1 MILTKEM
8 ILRNACYRRQFIIC
22 TCTFTI
28 CTCIQVLWSHVYHV
42 LAAGLAQSRS
52 QKITV
57 PSVGDHRSLVSV
69 VSRSRPGVLH
79 HVWRSVVTP
88 RDHAG
93 IRAKPRDRGRT
104 RGFHANTKLFIVS
117 KNF

>member
-1 MILTKEM
+1 MVGTQAGH
-8 ILRNACYRRQFIIC
+8 ACDVRELY
-22 TCTFTI
+22 
-28 CTCIQVLWSHVYHV
+28 V
-42 LAAGLAQSRS
+42 LAAGVARSRS

-69 VSRSRPGVLH
+69 VSHSSPGVLD
-79 HVWRSVVTP
+79 HVWRSAETP

-104 RGFHANTKLFIVS
+104 RGFHANTK
-117 KNF
+117 